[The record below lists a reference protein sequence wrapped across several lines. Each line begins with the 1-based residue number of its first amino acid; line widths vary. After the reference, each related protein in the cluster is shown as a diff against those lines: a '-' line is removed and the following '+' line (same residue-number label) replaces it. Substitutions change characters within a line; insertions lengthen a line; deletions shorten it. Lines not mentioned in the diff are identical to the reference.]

1 MATTVGKYLIRRLL
15 IAFPT
20 LLLISAVIFAIL
32 ALAPGDPLAQ
42 FALNPAIPHEV
53 RERIRDQMGLNEPVP
68 VRYVKWLTSAAQGNL
83 GYSFQSRVPV
93 MDLIWQRLPNTLAV
107 LGVAYVISVLL
118 AIPIGVLSAVKRYS
132 VWDHAATTFAF
143 IGFSIPTFV
152 TGVIFI
158 LIFSVKLR
166 WLPFIYDSTIDVS
179 LFDFDSI
186 VKQLR
191 QSIMPITVLALFQT
205 ATLARFVRSEM
216 LENLPQDYV
225 RTARAKGIGEQLVVM
240 RHVLR
245 NSLIP
250 VVTLIALG
258 IPTVFAGAL
267 ITEQIF
273 RIPGIGSLLI
283 SGIQNSD
290 TPVVMGTTFI
300 FSVLVVAFNIVAD
313 VLYGVLDPRIRYD

>member
-1 MATTVGKYLIRRLL
+1 MAKYLLRRLL
-15 IAFPT
+15 IAVPT
-20 LLLISAVIFAIL
+20 LLLISAVVFGIL
-32 ALAPGDPLAQ
+32 ALAPGDPMAQ
-42 FALNPAIPHEV
+42 FALNPAIPESV
-53 RERIRDQMGLNEPVP
+53 KERIRESLGLRDPIP
-68 VRYVKWLTSAAQGNL
+68 IRYVKWLTAAAQGDL
-83 GYSFQSRVPV
+83 GYSFQSKVPV

-107 LGVAYVISVLL
+107 LGVAYLISVLL

-186 VKQLR
+186 VKQLK

-225 RTARAKGIGEQLVVM
+225 RTARAKGIGEQLVVI

-250 VVTLIALG
+250 VVTLVALG
-258 IPTVFAGAL
+258 VPTVFAGAL

-283 SGIQNSD
+283 SGIQSSD